1 MRASPRSARLPRRAL
16 LGPTYMRERNL
27 TDYPTRRLDHYG
39 ANLIHSR
46 LPELMKLAD
55 AAEPFY
61 EWVQAQAQEQ
71 MHNRLSF
78 SDNLMQ
84 MTQNEITSL
93 ILRCHSKGSQPDIPA
108 LFDGIGRQYPHRR
121 AVYYFFAW
129 AARDAPQQRLQ
140 PILSRA
146 QRAAGKDSLL
156 VEAEALAKLIVGY
169 RGVLKSFH
177 WEPVREVVA
186 DRLEGS
192 RRSVRGLAAEVVVR
206 TAVTSAL
213 QTAYE
218 ELGGYG
224 RFEGIRVA
232 DREVNIHGQS
242 FDVAIDLLSDG
253 WHRAERI
260 LIPVKSRETEG
271 GGHSFL
277 FTRDIDS
284 AMNAIREVDEGEGP
298 VYWLAAFIIAENW
311 ARDQAAHVHDVCD
324 FFVDLPINPT
334 EFDTLDADTQHR
346 LNEFIRDVLAGRRAP
361 KLARGG

>member
-1 MRASPRSARLPRRAL
+1 
-16 LGPTYMRERNL
+16 
-27 TDYPTRRLDHYG
+27 
-39 ANLIHSR
+39 
-46 LPELMKLAD
+46 MKLAD

-61 EWVQAQAQEQ
+61 EWVQTLAQEQ
-71 MHNRLSF
+71 MRNDLSL

-84 MTQNEITSL
+84 MSQDDITAL
-93 ILRCHSKGSQPDIPA
+93 VLKCHAEGSRPDTPA
-108 LFDGIGRQYPHRR
+108 LFDGIGRQYAHRR

-129 AARDAPQQRLQ
+129 IVRDAPQQRLQ

-146 QRAAGKDSLL
+146 QRGSGGKGSLL
-156 VEAEALAKLIVGY
+156 VEAEALAKLIISY
-169 RGVLKSFH
+169 RMVLKSFH

-192 RRSVRGLAAEVVVR
+192 RRSVKGREAEVVVR

-232 DREVNIHGQS
+232 DSEVNIHGQS
-242 FDVAIDLLSDG
+242 FDVAIELLSG
-253 WHRAERI
+253 GEHRAEHI

-271 GGHSFL
+271 GGHSYL

-284 AMNAIREVDEGEGP
+284 AMSAIRQAADEGGGP

-311 ARDQAAHVHDVCD
+311 ARDQAEHVQDVCD
-324 FFVDLPINPT
+324 FFVDLAMNPT
-334 EFDTLDADTQHR
+334 EFDTLDAETQAR
-346 LNEFIRDVLAGRRAP
+346 LNSFIRDVLSGRRVP
-361 KLARGG
+361 KLARRDEG